1 METCNECNSLYN
13 KDTVNIPKKLPD
25 YMCAKCGTQLTKEQV
40 EMLISIKNK

>member
-13 KDTVNIPKKLPD
+13 KDTVVIPEKLPD

-40 EMLISIKNK
+40 EAIKPIR